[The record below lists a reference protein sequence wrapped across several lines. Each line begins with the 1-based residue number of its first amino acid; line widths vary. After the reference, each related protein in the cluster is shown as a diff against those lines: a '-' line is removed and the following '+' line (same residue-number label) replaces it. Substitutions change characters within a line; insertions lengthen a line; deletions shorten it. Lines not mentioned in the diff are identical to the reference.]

1 MAGAQRLRTSS
12 EAQRR
17 RPIHTEFCGHVKDF
31 GFILKPMESL
41 LRNREIKYDFDFRI
55 FDLNLTVKETD

>member
-1 MAGAQRLRTSS
+1 
-12 EAQRR
+12 
-17 RPIHTEFCGHVKDF
+17 
-31 GFILKPMESL
+31 MESL